1 MFKFKK
7 KQEKD
12 KTKLRGQII
21 ELLSNRIIIMG
32 VLLMVLFCLLIYRLF
47 VLQIIQGDEHLAN
60 FNYKIKKTIEIS
72 GARGNIYD
80 CNGKTLAYNQLAYT
94 VTLENTDKTSR
105 IARERTNANGKNG
118 QKVTEND
125 VKNEV
130 IYKLIKVLETNGDT
144 INYSLPMTVNSKGK
158 LKFTVSGSS
167 LARFK
172 KDIYGITNI
181 DNLSGD
187 EKKKAEKYLNSTPE
201 EVYEYLR
208 SGKNGPQGT
217 GNMFGIADSYSTED
231 TLKIMSVRYDVFM
244 NRYSQT
250 TPITVATNI
259 SDKSIAAIS
268 EHDDEYPGVSIKADS
283 LRKYND
289 AKYFSSVLG
298 YTGVVSESE
307 LKELNGNGGKYE
319 ANDVVGKIG
328 IEKTMESTLQ
338 GKKGQKDVLVDNL
351 GKVIKTV
358 KTTKASAGNN
368 VYLTID
374 ADLQKYAYNIL
385 ERRLAGILLA
395 HLTTAD
401 TAGSEKRVPIKD
413 VYYALIDNN
422 IINIS
427 KLSRKKAKTNEKD
440 VYQIYRKKQETV
452 LSTLRKD
459 LQSGTTIRK
468 NLSEE
473 KQDYVSYIYKM
484 LENDGIL
491 VASSIDEND
500 QVYLDWKDEK
510 ITFRKFLRHAINN
523 EWINISSFNIKS
535 DYYDADEIYDE
546 LINYI
551 VDALKS
557 EEDFDKILYEYM
569 IKNGNLS
576 GKKVCLLLYDQGV
589 LDKKKDKDY
598 NSLYTGKMSAYNF
611 MYKKIKNIEITPAQL
626 ALDPCSGS
634 VVITDPDTGE
644 VKAMVS
650 YPSYNNNRLANGI
663 DSSYYA
669 SLNTDLS
676 SPMLNRATQ
685 SRTAPGSTFK
695 PISST
700 AVLEEGVANASTYVK
715 CTGIFDKISPAAKC
729 WIYPNAHGSLNVSG
743 AIAVSCNFFF
753 YQMGYNLGTVNGTYN
768 SQRGLTKLKKYA
780 SMYGFNRKS
789 GVEITEYEPHI
800 SDEDAIRSAIGQGT
814 HSYTPSQISRYVTSL
829 VNHKNLIDLSLIEKT
844 TDSSGSVITSYKKRT
859 EEKLDIK
866 SSTFDLIKKG
876 MIGVVNGKDSSIKY
890 MYEKQGMKVA
900 GKTGTAQENKKRPNH
915 ALFISYA
922 PYDNPDI
929 TMTVVVPNGYTS
941 ANAAEIARDIYKYY
955 FGKASKARQRKKQ
968 QQHYCLQV
976 QMEVMINDVLSQIQV
991 QKDSGSTC

>member
-1 MFKFKK
+1 MFKFNK

-21 ELLSNRIIIMG
+21 ELLSNRIIIVG

-94 VTLENTDKTSR
+94 VTLENTDETSR
-105 IARERTNANGKNG
+105 IARERTNANGENG

-319 ANDVVGKIG
+319 ANDVVGKTG

-440 VYQIYRKKQETV
+440 VYQIYRKKQ
-452 LSTLRKD
+452 
-459 LQSGTTIRK
+459 
-468 NLSEE
+468 
-473 KQDYVSYIYKM
+473 
-484 LENDGIL
+484 
-491 VASSIDEND
+491 
-500 QVYLDWKDEK
+500 
-510 ITFRKFLRHAINN
+510 
-523 EWINISSFNIKS
+523 
-535 DYYDADEIYDE
+535 
-546 LINYI
+546 
-551 VDALKS
+551 
-557 EEDFDKILYEYM
+557 
-569 IKNGNLS
+569 
-576 GKKVCLLLYDQGV
+576 
-589 LDKKKDKDY
+589 
-598 NSLYTGKMSAYNF
+598 
-611 MYKKIKNIEITPAQL
+611 
-626 ALDPCSGS
+626 DP
-634 VVITDPDTGE
+634 
-644 VKAMVS
+644 
-650 YPSYNNNRLANGI
+650 
-663 DSSYYA
+663 
-669 SLNTDLS
+669 TDL
-676 SPMLNRATQ
+676 A
-685 SRTAPGSTFK
+685 
-695 PISST
+695 
-700 AVLEEGVANASTYVK
+700 
-715 CTGIFDKISPAAKC
+715 
-729 WIYPNAHGSLNVSG
+729 
-743 AIAVSCNFFF
+743 
-753 YQMGYNLGTVNGTYN
+753 
-768 SQRGLTKLKKYA
+768 
-780 SMYGFNRKS
+780 
-789 GVEITEYEPHI
+789 EY
-800 SDEDAIRSAIGQGT
+800 R
-814 HSYTPSQISRYVTSL
+814 R
-829 VNHKNLIDLSLIEKT
+829 
-844 TDSSGSVITSYKKRT
+844 
-859 EEKLDIK
+859 
-866 SSTFDLIKKG
+866 
-876 MIGVVNGKDSSIKY
+876 
-890 MYEKQGMKVA
+890 
-900 GKTGTAQENKKRPNH
+900 
-915 ALFISYA
+915 
-922 PYDNPDI
+922 
-929 TMTVVVPNGYTS
+929 
-941 ANAAEIARDIYKYY
+941 
-955 FGKASKARQRKKQ
+955 
-968 QQHYCLQV
+968 
-976 QMEVMINDVLSQIQV
+976 
-991 QKDSGSTC
+991 

>member
-1 MFKFKK
+1 MFKFNK

-21 ELLSNRIIIMG
+21 ELLSNRIIIVG

-94 VTLENTDKTSR
+94 VTLENTDETSR
-105 IARERTNANGKNG
+105 IARERTNANGENG

-319 ANDVVGKIG
+319 ANDVVGKTG

-535 DYYDADEIYDE
+535 DYYDADEIY
-546 LINYI
+546 
-551 VDALKS
+551 DALKS

-866 SSTFDLIKKG
+866 SSTFDLI
-876 MIGVVNGKDSSIKY
+876 GVVNGKDSSIKY
-890 MYEKQGMKVA
+890 LYEKQGMKVA

-955 FGKASKARQRKKQ
+955 FGKASKAEKKATTA
-968 QQHYCLQV
+968 LLPTGSDGS
-976 QMEVMINDVLSQIQV
+976 ND
-991 QKDSGSTC
+991 

>member
-12 KTKLRGQII
+12 KSKLRGQII
-21 ELLSNRIIIMG
+21 ELLSNRIIIVG

-94 VTLENTDKTSR
+94 VTLENTDETSR

-289 AKYFSSVLG
+289 AKYFSSILG

-307 LKELNGNGGKYE
+307 LKELNGNSGKYE
-319 ANDVVGKIG
+319 ANDVVGKTG

-598 NSLYTGKMSAYNF
+598 NSLYAYNF

-685 SRTAPGSTFK
+685 SRTAPGST
-695 PISST
+695 
-700 AVLEEGVANASTYVK
+700 
-715 CTGIFDKISPAAKC
+715 
-729 WIYPNAHGSLNVSG
+729 
-743 AIAVSCNFFF
+743 
-753 YQMGYNLGTVNGTYN
+753 
-768 SQRGLTKLKKYA
+768 SQFL
-780 SMYGFNRKS
+780 
-789 GVEITEYEPHI
+789 P
-800 SDEDAIRSAIGQGT
+800 
-814 HSYTPSQISRYVTSL
+814 
-829 VNHKNLIDLSLIEKT
+829 
-844 TDSSGSVITSYKKRT
+844 
-859 EEKLDIK
+859 
-866 SSTFDLIKKG
+866 
-876 MIGVVNGKDSSIKY
+876 
-890 MYEKQGMKVA
+890 
-900 GKTGTAQENKKRPNH
+900 
-915 ALFISYA
+915 
-922 PYDNPDI
+922 
-929 TMTVVVPNGYTS
+929 
-941 ANAAEIARDIYKYY
+941 
-955 FGKASKARQRKKQ
+955 Q
-968 QQHYCLQV
+968 QF
-976 QMEVMINDVLSQIQV
+976 
-991 QKDSGSTC
+991 

>member
-1 MFKFKK
+1 MFKLKE
-7 KQEKD
+7 KQKTAKG
-12 KTKLRGQII
+12 KTKSLIW
-21 ELLSNRIIIMG
+21 ELLSNRIVMLGVFLII
-32 VLLMVLFCLLIYRLF
+32 LFGLLIYRLF
-47 VLQIIQGDEHLAN
+47 ILQIIQGDEHLAN

-80 CNGKTLAYNQLAYT
+80 CNGKILAYNQLAYT
-94 VTLENTDKTSR
+94 VTLESTDETAK

-118 QKVTEND
+118 PKVTEND

-130 IYKLIKVLETNGDT
+130 IYKLVKTLEENGDT
-144 INYSLPMTVNSKGK
+144 ITYSLPLTVNSKGK
-158 LKFTVSGSS
+158 LKFTVSGSA
-167 LARFK
+167 LTRFK
-172 KDIYGITNI
+172 KDIYGITKI
-181 DNLSGD
+181 DTLSKD

-201 EVYEYLR
+201 EVYEYLK

-217 GNMFGIADSYSTED
+217 GNMFGIADSYSTKD
-231 TLKIMSVRYDVFM
+231 SLKIMSVRYDVFM

-250 TPITVATNI
+250 TPITVASNI

-268 EHDDEYPGVSIKADS
+268 EHQEEYPGVAIKADS

-289 AKYFSSVLG
+289 AKYFSAIMG
-298 YTGVVSESE
+298 YTGVISESE
-307 LKELNGNGGKYE
+307 LQELNDAGGDYE
-319 ANDVVGKIG
+319 ANDVVGKTG
-328 IEKTMESTLQ
+328 IEKTMENTLQ

-413 VYYALIDNN
+413 VYYALVDNN

-427 KLSRKKAKTNEKD
+427 KLSRKNAKKNERE
-440 VYQIYRKKQETV
+440 VYRIYQKKREKV
-452 LSTLRKD
+452 LNTLQKD
-459 LQSGTTIRK
+459 LESGKTIRK

-473 KQDYVSYIYKM
+473 KQDYVNYIYRM
-484 LENDGIL
+484 LENDDIL
-491 VASSIDEND
+491 VSTAIDEND

-510 ITFRKFLRHAINN
+510 ITFRKFLRYAINN
-523 EWINISSFNIKS
+523 EWIDISSFNIKS
-535 DYYDADEIYDE
+535 DYYDADQIYNE

-551 VDALKS
+551 IDALKS

-569 IKNGNLS
+569 IKNGTLS
-576 GKKVCLLLYDQGV
+576 GRRVCLLLYDQGV

-598 NSLYTGKMSAYNF
+598 NDLYTGKMSAYNF

-634 VVITDPDTGE
+634 VIITDPDTGE
-644 VKAMVS
+644 VRAMVS
-650 YPSYNNNRLANGI
+650 YPSYDNNRLANGI
-663 DSSYYA
+663 DSEYYA

-700 AVLEEGVANASTYVK
+700 AILEEGVADSSTYVK
-715 CTGIFDKISPAAKC
+715 CTGIFDKVSPAAKC

-743 AIAVSCNFFF
+743 AIAVSCNYFF

-780 SMYGFNRKS
+780 AMYGLNRKS

-800 SDEDAIRSAIGQGT
+800 SDEDAVRSAIGQGT

-829 VNHKNLIDLSLIEKT
+829 VNHKNLINLSLLEKT
-844 TDSSGSVITSYKKRT
+844 TSASGKILTSYEKRT
-859 EEKLDIK
+859 EEKLKIK
-866 SSTFDLIKKG
+866 STTFDLIKKG

-890 MYEKQGMKVA
+890 LYKKQGMKVA

-955 FGKASKARQRKKQ
+955 FGKASKAEKKATSA
-968 QQHYCLQV
+968 LLPTGSDGS
-976 QMEVMINDVLSQIQV
+976 ND
-991 QKDSGSTC
+991 

>member
-94 VTLENTDKTSR
+94 VTLENTDETSR

-319 ANDVVGKIG
+319 ANDVVGKTG
-328 IEKTMESTLQ
+328 IENTMESTLQ

-589 LDKKKDKDY
+589 LDKKKD
-598 NSLYTGKMSAYNF
+598 
-611 MYKKIKNIEITPAQL
+611 
-626 ALDPCSGS
+626 
-634 VVITDPDTGE
+634 
-644 VKAMVS
+644 
-650 YPSYNNNRLANGI
+650 
-663 DSSYYA
+663 
-669 SLNTDLS
+669 
-676 SPMLNRATQ
+676 
-685 SRTAPGSTFK
+685 
-695 PISST
+695 
-700 AVLEEGVANASTYVK
+700 
-715 CTGIFDKISPAAKC
+715 
-729 WIYPNAHGSLNVSG
+729 
-743 AIAVSCNFFF
+743 
-753 YQMGYNLGTVNGTYN
+753 
-768 SQRGLTKLKKYA
+768 
-780 SMYGFNRKS
+780 
-789 GVEITEYEPHI
+789 
-800 SDEDAIRSAIGQGT
+800 
-814 HSYTPSQISRYVTSL
+814 
-829 VNHKNLIDLSLIEKT
+829 
-844 TDSSGSVITSYKKRT
+844 
-859 EEKLDIK
+859 
-866 SSTFDLIKKG
+866 
-876 MIGVVNGKDSSIKY
+876 
-890 MYEKQGMKVA
+890 
-900 GKTGTAQENKKRPNH
+900 
-915 ALFISYA
+915 
-922 PYDNPDI
+922 
-929 TMTVVVPNGYTS
+929 
-941 ANAAEIARDIYKYY
+941 
-955 FGKASKARQRKKQ
+955 
-968 QQHYCLQV
+968 
-976 QMEVMINDVLSQIQV
+976 
-991 QKDSGSTC
+991 

>member
-1 MFKFKK
+1 M
-7 KQEKD
+7 
-12 KTKLRGQII
+12 
-21 ELLSNRIIIMG
+21 
-32 VLLMVLFCLLIYRLF
+32 
-47 VLQIIQGDEHLAN
+47 
-60 FNYKIKKTIEIS
+60 
-72 GARGNIYD
+72 
-80 CNGKTLAYNQLAYT
+80 
-94 VTLENTDKTSR
+94 TLENTDETSR

-250 TPITVATNI
+250 MPITVATNI

-319 ANDVVGKIG
+319 ANDVVGKTG

-768 SQRGLTKLKKYA
+768 SQRSDKVK
-780 SMYGFNRKS
+780 
-789 GVEITEYEPHI
+789 EICI
-800 SDEDAIRSAIGQGT
+800 
-814 HSYTPSQISRYVTSL
+814 YV
-829 VNHKNLIDLSLIEKT
+829 
-844 TDSSGSVITSYKKRT
+844 R
-859 EEKLDIK
+859 
-866 SSTFDLIKKG
+866 F
-876 MIGVVNGKDSSIKY
+876 
-890 MYEKQGMKVA
+890 
-900 GKTGTAQENKKRPNH
+900 
-915 ALFISYA
+915 
-922 PYDNPDI
+922 
-929 TMTVVVPNGYTS
+929 
-941 ANAAEIARDIYKYY
+941 
-955 FGKASKARQRKKQ
+955 
-968 QQHYCLQV
+968 
-976 QMEVMINDVLSQIQV
+976 
-991 QKDSGSTC
+991 

>member
-1 MFKFKK
+1 MFKFNK

-21 ELLSNRIIIMG
+21 ELLSNRIIIVG

-94 VTLENTDKTSR
+94 VTLENTDETSR
-105 IARERTNANGKNG
+105 IARERTNANGENG

-319 ANDVVGKIG
+319 ANDVVGKTG

-800 SDEDAIRSAIGQGT
+800 SAIGQGT

-890 MYEKQGMKVA
+890 LYEKQGMKVA

-955 FGKASKARQRKKQ
+955 FGKASKAEKKATTA
-968 QQHYCLQV
+968 LLPTGSDGS
-976 QMEVMINDVLSQIQV
+976 ND
-991 QKDSGSTC
+991 